1 MDTCQKRAFSETRV
15 LLGFSVS
22 GAATS
27 THQCSSRRH
36 SSRPGE
42 MAPRGRLVL
51 VVLALST
58 VTSAHAQRWVRL
70 AREADSAND

>member
-1 MDTCQKRAFSETRV
+1 
-15 LLGFSVS
+15 
-22 GAATS
+22 
-27 THQCSSRRH
+27 
-36 SSRPGE
+36 

-51 VVLALST
+51 VVLTLST